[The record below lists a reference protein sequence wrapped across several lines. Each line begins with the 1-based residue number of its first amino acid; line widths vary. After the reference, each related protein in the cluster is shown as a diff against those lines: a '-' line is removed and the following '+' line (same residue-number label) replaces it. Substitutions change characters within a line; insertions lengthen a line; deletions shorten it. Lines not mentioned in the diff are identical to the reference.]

1 MRVLAPMLVVAL
13 AALAGCAGATHLS
26 PEFGRSFRATFAAQP
41 LNKDTVKTGSLG
53 LDSQEA
59 TAVSASYRAGLVPK
73 EVSSEAPPLLLVSPQ
88 AQRKSMLPPPSVP
101 QQ

>member
-13 AALAGCAGATHLS
+13 AALAGCGGATHLS
-26 PEFGRSFRATFAAQP
+26 PEFGRAYRATFAAQP
-41 LNKDTVKTGSLG
+41 LNKDTKMGSLG

-59 TAVSASYRAGLVPK
+59 AAVSASYRAGLVPEK
-73 EVSSEAPPLLLVSPQ
+73 VSSEAPPLLLVSPQ
-88 AQRKSMLPPPSVP
+88 APGKNMLPPPSVP